1 MKVEHETREMVC
13 IVCPIGCRLTV
24 AVKYGDVAVE
34 GNRCQRGE
42 IYGREEILAP
52 KRIVTA
58 TCHLLDPEHPRLPVR
73 TESALPYEYIQSLL
87 ADIYSLTIETPVR
100 AGDVLIENY
109 KGTGVNVLATRSL
122 PGNYEYRR

>member
-1 MKVEHETREMVC
+1 MKAEDKTREMVC
-13 IVCPIGCRLTV
+13 IVCPMGCRLTV
-24 AVKYGDVAVE
+24 TVKDGEVAVE

-58 TCHLLDPEHPRLPVR
+58 TCRLRDTAHPRLPVR
-73 TESALPYEYIQSLL
+73 TDKALPYEHIQSLL
-87 ADIYSLTIETPVR
+87 GDIYALSIETPVR

-109 KGTGVNVLATRSL
+109 KGTGINILAARSV
-122 PGNYEYRR
+122 PGN

>member
-1 MKVEHETREMVC
+1 MKAENITREMVC
-13 IVCPIGCRLTV
+13 IVCPMGCRLTV
-24 AVKYGDVAVE
+24 TVKDGEVAVE

-58 TCHLLDPEHPRLPVR
+58 TCRLRDPAHPRLPVR
-73 TESALPYEYIQSLL
+73 TDKALPYEHIQSLL
-87 ADIYSLTIETPVR
+87 DDIYTLSIETPVK

-109 KGTGVNVLATRSL
+109 KGTGINILAARSV
-122 PGNYEYRR
+122 PGY